1 MQHYTRQ
8 QWAAVC
14 VRGRVCVCVGGC
26 VCAWVDVDASV
37 RGCGCV
43 CAWVRLSVDVGA
55 CVRAYMCPCVGVGP
69 LMVVF
74 RQHNSCCGLQ

>member
-26 VCAWVDVDASV
+26 VCAWVDVGASV

-43 CAWVRLSVDVGA
+43 CACVGGCVCA
-55 CVRAYMCPCVGVGP
+55 CVHVSVRG
-69 LMVVF
+69 
-74 RQHNSCCGLQ
+74 CGAFDGSVSSA